1 MKNHI
6 IIIGLLG
13 LVFGLSQI
21 SIDFSIIAGET
32 PATESSAKRE
42 GDRHPG
48 HIFVYLQDK
57 RDGVTTDEDNVL
69 ALDAVQQE
77 DVCKMRTGKYPRR
90 KRVSPYHWESYVA
103 KIDDEGVAINKWTGG
118 VQ

>member
-1 MKNHI
+1 MRNHK

-13 LVFGLSQI
+13 LVFGVSQMP
-21 SIDFSIIAGET
+21 IDFSIRDAET
-32 PATESSAKRE
+32 PAIGSATKRE
-42 GDRHPG
+42 GGRNPG
-48 HIFVYLQDK
+48 HIFVYFQDK
-57 RDGVTTDEDNVL
+57 RDGMTIDDGNVL
-69 ALDAVQQE
+69 VLDAVQQE